1 LEDCLGAAELRHTSI
16 EKATMQLSCTCE
28 DWLSSVVPP
37 QMSKV
42 IGVSGARLESGA
54 AELLHTSMDYVF
66 V

>member
-1 LEDCLGAAELRHTSI
+1 
-16 EKATMQLSCTCE
+16 MQLSCTCE
-28 DWLSSVVPP
+28 DGLSSVVPP